1 MLKDK
6 FDRYFFLQRDDNVCG
21 KLIKYLIVGIS
32 RIFHSYGHVT
42 TSGEDLCSALM
53 TIQHWGLFSLPPL
66 LWQYSECVLIKELPG
81 FRNLLQLK
89 PTAILPETTVVLK
102 LIKDAI

>member
-1 MLKDK
+1 MFRPSMLKDK

-42 TSGEDLCSALM
+42 TSGEDL
-53 TIQHWGLFSLPPL
+53 
-66 LWQYSECVLIKELPG
+66 
-81 FRNLLQLK
+81 LK

>member
-1 MLKDK
+1 MWLSMFRPSMLKDK

-42 TSGEDLCSALM
+42 TSGEDL
-53 TIQHWGLFSLPPL
+53 
-66 LWQYSECVLIKELPG
+66 
-81 FRNLLQLK
+81 LK